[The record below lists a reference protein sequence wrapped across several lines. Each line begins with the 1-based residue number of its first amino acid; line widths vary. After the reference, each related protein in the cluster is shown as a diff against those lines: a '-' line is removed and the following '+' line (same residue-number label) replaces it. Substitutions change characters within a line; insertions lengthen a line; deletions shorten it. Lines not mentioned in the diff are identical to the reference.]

1 LLFNK
6 TKNKR
11 YYTNVGLWKT
21 CGKLVENLWKTPV
34 ENFPAEIST
43 GDFHRF
49 GGVIH
54 RISTALSTGFP
65 QDCVPSESGGSRHH
79 QSSV

>member
-1 LLFNK
+1 MS
-6 TKNKR
+6 
-11 YYTNVGLWKT
+11 G
-21 CGKLVENLWKTPV
+21 CGKPCGKPVENLWKTPV

-65 QDCVPSESGGSRHH
+65 QDCVPSECSGSRHYRD
-79 QSSV
+79 SV